1 VIKKILHYLFHCPT
15 FWRVKPA
22 FVCPCCQAT
31 YRCYWDGHDVNG
43 KINVCSACAPHEAFL
58 NLEALEAE
66 NAALRALLAGKV
78 IDGGDE

>member
-1 VIKKILHYLFHCPT
+1 VIKKMLHYLFHCPT

-43 KINVCSACAPHEAFL
+43 KINVCSACAPHEHVKEHQSQQKEG
-58 NLEALEAE
+58 ND
-66 NAALRALLAGKV
+66 NA
-78 IDGGDE
+78 D